1 MASVKYAI
9 SAYVADGTTTDYLI
23 TWDYL
28 DEDHIA
34 VYVDGTSNADPT
46 ASHTFSKLNDTT
58 LRITD
63 ELGNAIAAGAE
74 IEIRR
79 ETPLTTRAIT
89 FADGSALLASDLNK
103 NSDYLLYSMQ
113 EVLDTVDAA
122 AQDGA
127 LAAQVATEEFRDQA
141 EVHKNNA
148 LAAQTAAETAR
159 NTTQGYLATVQSD
172 ATDADNHRIAAA
184 ASETAAAASQAAAAT
199 SETNSATSA
208 TASAASAAASAAS
221 ETAAAASETAAA
233 ASETA
238 AAASETAAAASE
250 AAAATSEANAAASFD
265 NFDDRYLGAKATA
278 PTVDNDGDALLT
290 GALYWNN
297 VSDEMYVWNGTT
309 WDTFNS
315 TQGISDSATSSKVY
329 INNSRVGVGV
339 SSPAEALHVQDSTA
353 ATDTQGIRVSTYRP
367 HVTLEDMSV
376 GQDDWQIWADSGW
389 FSLRSGDITAADK
402 LPTEKLAMYTTGELF
417 VNGREQFNFANAGD
431 ITSANNYN
439 SITPN
444 SVFYAQGAVGN
455 HHSSYNG
462 MGMYLSTRG
471 LGTTHDDVNN
481 ERAAQIHFPDIDTE
495 HGYYRV
501 RQGTSGWHS
510 WKPMSSEWAALEG
523 PTSYYGSY
531 QTNWQTA
538 FSSGHSL
545 SASTSNRGITVNKS
559 GQYYCFSWQRS
570 TGGDMYI
577 GLGINGNRQ
586 ALENRSSGA
595 WGHDHSAVSQVWA
608 KSVYI
613 GYLGSGE
620 KVTSGPPTNSGNVS
634 YATSGHTGGLIIF
647 RLS

>member
-127 LAAQVATEEFRDQA
+127 LAAQVATEGFRDEA
-141 EVHKNNA
+141 EGFRDE
-148 LAAQTAAETAR
+148 TFTAR

-184 ASETAAAASQAAAAT
+184 ASESAAAT
-199 SETNSATSA
+199 SESNSATSATNSANSATASANSA
-208 TASAASAAASAAS
+208 TASAASAAASLTSEQASAAS

-233 ASETA
+233 ASQTA
-238 AAASETAAAASE
+238 AAASAT
-250 AAAATSEANAAASFD
+250 AAATSEANAAASFD
-265 NFDDRYLGAKATA
+265 NFDDRYLGAKASA

-297 VSDEMYVWNGTT
+297 VSDEMYVWSGTA
-309 WDTFNS
+309 WDTFSS
-315 TQGISDSATSSKVY
+315 TVGISDSATSSTVY
-329 INNSRVGVGV
+329 IQDGRLGVAGQPDFDSELKVRNNSTVNSTV
-339 SSPAEALHVQDSTA
+339 SNADIRL
-353 ATDTQGIRVSTYRP
+353 QGHNGASGYM
-367 HVTLEDMSV
+367 DMYH
-376 GQDDWQIWADSGW
+376 G
-389 FSLRSGDITAADK
+389 
-402 LPTEKLAMYTTGELF
+402 PTEVGLNSTSTQPFRLQMNGGERFRVEADGDYF
-417 VNGREQFNFANAGD
+417 VDGREQLNFMNAGG
-431 ITSANNYN
+431 ITSADNYD
-439 SITPN
+439 SIDPN
-444 SVFYAQGAVGN
+444 SVFYAQGAVVN
-455 HHSSYNG
+455 HPLSYNG

-471 LGTTHDDVNN
+471 LGTTHDDTTND
-481 ERAAQIHFPDIDTE
+481 RALQLYAGDVPESGI
-495 HGYYRV
+495 YYRV
-501 RQGTSGWHS
+501 KQGTNGWHR
-510 WKPMSSEWAALEG
+510 WKNLQNEWAALYG
-523 PTSYYGSY
+523 PASYYGIFQSNFAQARGNGY
-531 QTNWQTA
+531 SMT
-538 FSSGHSL
+538 
-545 SASTSNRGITVNKS
+545 ASTSNRGITINQS
-559 GQYYCFSWQRS
+559 GYYQCQAWQRS
-570 TGGDMYI
+570 TGSDFYV
-577 GLGINGNRQ
+577 GIAMNGNRGL
-586 ALENRSSGA
+586 LEDRSDGV
-595 WGHDHSAVSQVWA
+595 WGHDHSSGSNMW
-608 KSVYI
+608 SHSHYT
-613 GYLGSGE
+613 GYLAAGE
-620 KVTSGPPTNSGNVS
+620 KITAGASSNSSGAM
-634 YATSGHTGGLIIF
+634 YASNGYAGALVIV